1 MAGARVHMEVW
12 RGDGRRVPLLAPR
25 ILLGFRT
32 EARRTGYESDTCD
45 VADVTA
51 KPRGRLGTGMVTV
64 AELNAEGTQAPLV
77 LVVED
82 YPDAREMYCEYLR
95 FSGFRV
101 AEARNG
107 EEALE
112 KAFTLL
118 PDVVLMDLALPLMD
132 GWEATRRL
140 KSDRRTADILVVAL
154 TGHALAGH
162 AEGARRAGCDAFVT
176 KPCLPDDL
184 VDEIR
189 RLLDVRQAQP
199 SEAPAPRSASSTL
212 PASSSLAAK
221 PALNV
226 T

>member
-1 MAGARVHMEVW
+1 MGT
-12 RGDGRRVPLLAPR
+12 DGVNP
-25 ILLGFRT
+25 
-32 EARRTGYESDTCD
+32 
-45 VADVTA
+45 
-51 KPRGRLGTGMVTV
+51 
-64 AELNAEGTQAPLV
+64 EGVKREPQAPLV

-82 YPDAREMYCEYLR
+82 YPDAREMYAEYLR

-112 KAFTLL
+112 QAFTLL

-140 KSDRRTADILVVAL
+140 KSDRRTAHILVVAL

-189 RLLDVRQAQP
+189 RLLA
-199 SEAPAPRSASSTL
+199 SKSAPAASAPPVTAVESRPPEPVAIPVTAKSAPVT
-212 PASSSLAAK
+212 AKSALA
-221 PALNV
+221 
-226 T
+226 